1 MKKNEGKIKYYSKR
15 QLAEQYELWHRIINT
30 VRQAAGMELTENRNP
45 YRVKE

>member
-30 VRQAAGMELTENRNP
+30 IRQAAGMEMTENNNP